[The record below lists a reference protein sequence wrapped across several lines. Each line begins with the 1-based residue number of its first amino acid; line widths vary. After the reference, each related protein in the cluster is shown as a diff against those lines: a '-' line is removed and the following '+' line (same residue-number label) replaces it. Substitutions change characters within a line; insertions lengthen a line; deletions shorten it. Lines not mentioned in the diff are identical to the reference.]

1 MIDLISFEPY
11 KVIFMTLGK
20 LILVNIL
27 TAITFIIAILVLP
40 IVWFRPIVEYLL
52 KPLSDILEKVINM

>member
-1 MIDLISFEPY
+1 
-11 KVIFMTLGK
+11 MTLGK